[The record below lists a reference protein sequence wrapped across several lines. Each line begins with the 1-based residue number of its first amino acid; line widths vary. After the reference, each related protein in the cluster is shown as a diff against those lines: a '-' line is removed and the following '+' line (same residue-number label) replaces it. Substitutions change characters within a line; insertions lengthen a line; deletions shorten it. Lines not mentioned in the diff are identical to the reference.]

1 MVAPEVVEDRVTTT
15 AELSAGVVVKIG
27 AAVAGK
33 LVGELCAVPPQLALP
48 ATTRAA
54 AASALLN
61 WILLKFA
68 IGLISAFALSIVA
81 QSIVAQMAR
90 YRLRWKRRM
99 WTAAPQKVSVRVRP
113 SG

>member
-1 MVAPEVVEDRVTTT
+1 MVAPDVADDRVTAT
-15 AELSAGVVVKIG
+15 APLRAAVVVKIG

-33 LVGELCAVPPQLALP
+33 LVGELCAVVLPQLALP
-48 ATTRAA
+48 VTTRAA

-68 IGLISAFALSIVA
+68 IGLISVFALSIVA
-81 QSIVAQMAR
+81 QVVWAMGAKNRSFDFVR
-90 YRLRWKRRM
+90 RGGLR
-99 WTAAPQKVSVRVRP
+99 

>member
-1 MVAPEVVEDRVTTT
+1 MVAPGVAEDRVTTT

-27 AAVAGK
+27 AALGGK
-33 LVGELCAVPPQLALP
+33 FVVELCAVLPQLALP

-61 WILLKFA
+61 WSFLKFDIA
-68 IGLISAFALSIVA
+68 LISTFALSIVA
-81 QSIVAQMAR
+81 QVVRGMGVKSRSFDFVR
-90 YRLRWKRRM
+90 HGGLR
-99 WTAAPQKVSVRVRP
+99 